1 MIVCKIQFLTKGFT
15 RKKLKTTINRW
26 RVENE
31 STAKLKE
38 SKALGPKCFSALR
51 LY

>member
-1 MIVCKIQFLTKGFT
+1 MIVCKIQFLTKGFL
-15 RKKLKTTINRW
+15 RKKLTTINRW
-26 RVENE
+26 SVENE

-38 SKALGPKCFSALR
+38 SKALGPKCFNALR